1 MLRAFQAHC
10 HSGNHR
16 FVTRTTCIMYI
27 VLNVRTHTYNT
38 RVYTYM
44 CMFIMCMQWQET
56 GDHVCVAQA
65 LGWLHA
71 HLADGGS
78 YSSDSFT
85 SDSFAGDSCFSSA
98 AAAAARASDVLK
110 RCAKSA
116 TELGLDS
123 LAATAALN
131 AAAAAAVAPL
141 PPPHEVL
148 LLLLLSILQYFLCLI
163 ALVLKC
169 ANV

>member
-1 MLRAFQAHC
+1 
-10 HSGNHR
+10 
-16 FVTRTTCIMYI
+16 
-27 VLNVRTHTYNT
+27 
-38 RVYTYM
+38 
-44 CMFIMCMQWQET
+44 MQSQET

-71 HLADGGS
+71 HLTDGGS

-98 AAAAARASDVLK
+98 AAAAARASDVLR

-141 PPPHEVL
+141 PPPTEVPLPLPL
-148 LLLLLSILQYFLCLI
+148 LLYCYLH
-163 ALVLKC
+163 
-169 ANV
+169 